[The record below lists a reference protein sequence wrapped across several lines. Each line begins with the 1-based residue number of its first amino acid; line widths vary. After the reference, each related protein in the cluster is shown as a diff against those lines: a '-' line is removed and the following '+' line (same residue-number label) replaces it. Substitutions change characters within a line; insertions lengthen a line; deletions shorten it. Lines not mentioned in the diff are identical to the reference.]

1 MITRIDNKEIRE
13 KKISLTTILPTTISR
28 DRKFLKTKIVVKDFD
43 LKKKWETWNLIASF
57 AHVVLRICFAYLSLC
72 SLFLF

>member
-43 LKKKWETWNLIASF
+43 LKKNGKLGI
-57 AHVVLRICFAYLSLC
+57 
-72 SLFLF
+72 